1 MSFKCE
7 CPFCHQHYEA
17 EDQDRGVTF
26 ECISCHRIFTLT
38 PRRKEHKKILPTVVV
53 LILFLLVLLFYSGT
67 NFGRVFYSD
76 RPVAGRSIRNES
88 YLKQTINVKARD
100 SAQAC
105 KIARYYIIRDL
116 AMALGDFD
124 VKTDFFPYGAA
135 ENDLGKLIVKEEVR
149 KDESS
154 QFYTVTLLIDISKF
168 QKLVPFYWEV
178 CDISNS
184 DIAQVFQ
191 QRAKVLKVLSEI
203 DSLFED
209 YPNKI
214 YSGIRKGMFELA
226 SRDVT
231 SDHTASMD
239 TTYELR
245 FNLDAYAKFEKRL
258 KNLLSKVAVAE
269 TSGQASSENFWGEY
283 RGTVASFNNSKES
296 KSWPTGTKTIIFCDE
311 ADPDGKLL
319 NYHFFAVPN
328 QVYEKID
335 ALTDTFCVLVFQFD
349 VRGKDKPLKRYIQP
363 SIRFFRQDDWGRRKT
378 IDFRNRMWINIPD
391 YERRYATK
399 SEFKIT
405 WSFSEDDIRSM
416 KSCTLKIYSGQTARY
431 LWYVACRDEYEVRRL
446 ARDGYIPAMIAQA
459 EIFNNPEWY
468 NNAALMGSRH
478 AQEKC
483 GWQNGGLGFE
493 VMPEHNGFVVW
504 SARKGVPVKKGMVL
518 KTINGAK
525 VPQRTEELGKLI
537 GAFSPGESVSV
548 EFTNGKKISIRIL
561 EK

>member
-1 MSFKCE
+1 MPSLKKIFSIALTIIILVGSGNAFAGEQSITVQVTGQGVNKT
-7 CPFCHQHYEA
+7 EA
-17 EDQDRGVTF
+17 LEDALRLAVRKVVGTYVVTQTKLKEEDFDETIYVNADAVVTKHRELKTSEADGVVSLTI
-26 ECISCHRIFTLT
+26 EATVVKNDLLKYISKSETTKISSTDLGNLLN
-38 PRRKEHKKILPTVVV
+38 RRKALSTAEKTLDYIFRDYASQMFQAKKV
-53 LILFLLVLLFYSGT
+53 
-67 NFGRVFYSD
+67 
-76 RPVAGRSIRNES
+76 
-88 YLKQTINVKARD
+88 
-100 SAQAC
+100 
-105 KIARYYIIRDL
+105 
-116 AMALGDFD
+116 GDFSLGANDD
-124 VKTDFFPYGAA
+124 V
-135 ENDLGKLIVKEEVR
+135 END
-149 KDESS
+149 
-154 QFYTVTLLIDISKF
+154 TVSI
-168 QKLVPFYWEV
+168 EM
-178 CDISNS
+178 
-184 DIAQVFQ
+184 
-191 QRAKVLKVLSEI
+191 R
-203 DSLFED
+203 
-209 YPNKI
+209 
-214 YSGIRKGMFELA
+214 
-226 SRDVT
+226 
-231 SDHTASMD
+231 
-239 TTYELR
+239 YELR

-493 VMPEHNGFVVW
+493 VMPGNNCFVVW